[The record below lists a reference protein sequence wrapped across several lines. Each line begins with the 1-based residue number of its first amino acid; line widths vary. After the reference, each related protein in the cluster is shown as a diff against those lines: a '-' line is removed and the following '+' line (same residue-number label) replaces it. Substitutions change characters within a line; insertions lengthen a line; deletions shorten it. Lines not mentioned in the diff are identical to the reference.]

1 MNVTG
6 DDVKKLDVLS
16 NTLVINL
23 LRASY
28 STCCLVSEENETLIV
43 TPKEKRVRGH
53 KGAWVD
59 ALCGGGGLTHIYA
72 HIYTYTQIDTVHT
85 HEHTYCWVIHYI
97 HRTRVHTY
105 PYTYTHTHT
114 HIYIYILCT
123 HYPKPT
129 TNIHSTHVHTY
140 IHVHTRIHIHINII
154 HTY

>member
-23 LRASY
+23 LQASY
-28 STCCLVSEENETLIV
+28 STCCLVSEENETLII

-72 HIYTYTQIDTVHT
+72 HIYTYTQIHTVHT

-114 HIYIYILCT
+114 YIYIYYVHITLSPQHIYIA
-123 HYPKPT
+123 HMF
-129 TNIHSTHVHTY
+129 
-140 IHVHTRIHIHINII
+140 I
-154 HTY
+154 HTYMYIHAYTYI